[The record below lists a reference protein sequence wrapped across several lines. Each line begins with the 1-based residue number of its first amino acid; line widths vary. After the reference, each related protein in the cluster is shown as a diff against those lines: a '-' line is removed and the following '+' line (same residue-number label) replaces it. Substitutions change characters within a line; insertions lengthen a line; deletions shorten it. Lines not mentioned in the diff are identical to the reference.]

1 VAIPAN
7 KNNMFS
13 SIRRSFQQFI
23 RRSTHVNHESI
34 NKASIIILILI
45 DIFVLFNVFNG
56 LDNIA
61 QSLLSPQE
69 EIPCFLAQE
78 SYQTS
83 SQKGTFDFDAATIEN
98 LISTNSQSFPFL
110 EKSKPKRIGKASRLC
125 EEGIRLIK
133 NINTADNFKIKASIN
148 QDRIAI
154 SRFNQDIETLKRQ
167 YDSTLLEKIAGQAPQ
182 NSINKA
188 AADQVKL
195 KINEIESQI
204 LSKKQLIIE
213 TQKKLIQQ
221 PSSEAYLKL
230 LNDTSKYNEIKTA
243 YNSAQFWY
251 SNKQLFFQTLFLLPL
266 IAIAYLFNASSTK
279 KNKAV
284 LALVSWHLLLI
295 FCIPLLVKFFEFIQF
310 GNLLGIII
318 GQFTILLGGLRFIAN
333 YLLILIIPIAGFGL
347 IKFLQRFVFN
357 PKVQA
362 RNRIQNVRC
371 INCSFKLTIGDGFC
385 PSCGFNQFMDCPNCS
400 QKTYKFTRFCKHCG
414 HSLEQT
420 S

>member
-1 VAIPAN
+1 
-7 KNNMFS
+7 MFS
-13 SIRRSFQQFI
+13 FIKRLFRQLI
-23 RRSTHVNHESI
+23 RRSTYINHESI
-34 NKASIIILILI
+34 NKTSIVILVLI

-56 LDNIA
+56 LDNIS
-61 QSLLSPQE
+61 QWLMYPQE
-69 EIPCFLAQE
+69 VVPCFLSQDG
-78 SYQTS
+78 YQRAK
-83 SQKGTFDFDAATIEN
+83 QKGTFDFDAKIIEN
-98 LISTNSQSFPFL
+98 IIYLNNQSFPFL
-110 EKSKPKRIGKASRLC
+110 EKNSPKKLGKVSALC
-125 EEGIRLIK
+125 NAEIRLIK
-133 NINTADNFKIKASIN
+133 EINTANNVKLKASLN
-148 QDRIAI
+148 QDRTAI
-154 SRFNQDIETLKRQ
+154 SNLNQEIETLRRQ
-167 YDSTLLEKIAGQAPQ
+167 YDSILLEKIAHQVPQ
-182 NSINKA
+182 NSINITSA
-188 AADQVKL
+188 NQVKL
-195 KINEIESQI
+195 KIDDIKTKISIKNQS
-204 LSKKQLIIE
+204 IIE
-213 TQKKLIQQ
+213 AQKKLVQQ
-221 PSSEAYLKL
+221 PSSESYLKL
-230 LNDTSKYNEIKTA
+230 LNDTSRYIDVKNA
-243 YNSAQFWY
+243 YDSAQFWY
-251 SNKQLFFQTLFLLPL
+251 PNKQLLLQTLFLLPL
-266 IAIAYLFNASSTK
+266 IAIAYLVNASATK

-318 GQFTILLGGLRFIAN
+318 EQFTILLGGLHFIAN

-414 HSLEQT
+414 YSLEQT